1 MSNVHKNDRSKS
13 RFEVLDHAV
22 LLKKMLRELSINR
35 NFGYK
40 VRESKEPK
48 NFAVWSEHSKARWR
62 KGEAERLEKL
72 KYLDNAYL
80 LDKRR
85 QLDAEIMRM
94 LYAISD
100 ANEIARPISLREC
113 DDRRANQNMAIKACY
128 RIRVI
133 LQDIMDTVPIDKNWM
148 TQVDPAIEKEIG
160 LLKGWRK
167 SDNALRKAVLEA
179 EKQRGREIVSTGLVD
194 AAKNDMVISALCA
207 ALNIPM
213 EPEDESG
220 S

>member
-1 MSNVHKNDRSKS
+1 MSNVHKSDRSKS
-13 RFEVLDHAV
+13 KFEVMDHAV
-22 LLKKMLRELSINR
+22 ILKKMLRELSIIR

-48 NFAVWSEHSKARWR
+48 NFSVWSEPSKARWR

-80 LDKRR
+80 LDKRH
-85 QLDAEIMRM
+85 QLDIEIMRL

-100 ANEIARPISLREC
+100 ANEIARPISMREC
-113 DDRRANQNMAIKACY
+113 DDRRANQNMAIKACA

-133 LQDIMDTVPIDKNWM
+133 LQDIMDTLPIDKNWM
-148 TQVDPAIEKEIG
+148 TQVEPAIEKEIA

-167 SDNALRKAVLEA
+167 SDNAMRKAVLEA